1 MTARWRIGAATGRG
15 FLSTTIQ
22 PLIAGRYLLM
32 DTIGQGG
39 MGTVHRA
46 LDKLTNQIIAL
57 KRVRVFQAG
66 DSQNA
71 LDVRLA
77 LAQEFRLMATLRHP
91 NIVSV
96 LDYGF
101 DSDGHPFFTME
112 LIEGA
117 TDILTAAA
125 GLGVRAKVLLLIQAL
140 LALSYLHR
148 RGVVHRDLKPEN
160 LLVVNGH
167 LRLLDFGISAAQGTS
182 EVSSDGMVS
191 GTLAYL
197 APELLR
203 GAQPQPTSDLY
214 SIGIMLYQLLVGRH
228 PFNLN
233 EPTMLIYDTLNA
245 EPDLKPVSANPETSG
260 MDDPTALLTLREALS
275 RLLAKNPDHRYL
287 TAREVIDVMAAA
299 VSVPVPDDRA
309 EYRESYLVSARFVG
323 RDDELNRLR
332 DALERAEDGSGSV
345 WLIGGESGVGK
356 SRLLDELRAQALV
369 RGTLV
374 LRGQGVAEGGLPYQL
389 WRDPMRRLVLT
400 VRLTELDAGVLKP
413 IVLDIATLIEKEVE
427 DAPPLDGSPARQ
439 RLAQTILDVLRIQ
452 HRVVLLLMEDLQW
465 AAESL
470 ELLKDIAR
478 AVGDLPILVVGTYR
492 DDESPALPSELPTAQ
507 VVKLRRFSNETIQT
521 LSVAMLGQV
530 GGREDVVRFLERET
544 EGNVFFII
552 EVLRAL
558 AEAAGGLNAITER
571 VLPQTVLTGG
581 VRDVLKRRLERLPED
596 ALGMLKLAAVA
607 GRMID
612 LALLPKWAIV
622 GFDIEAWLTSCA
634 NAAVIETVDGE
645 WRFAHDKLREAV
657 IVDLPQKERPRLH
670 RRVAQAIEQ
679 VYPDDPIRAVAL
691 SEHWRM
697 AGDQRRYLKYA
708 LQGARQVRSVGR
720 VEDCQRMC
728 KSILELLEDPDER
741 RMEVL
746 TLLGDAYWDANQ
758 YQAAEQAYTESL
770 KIARRL
776 KHVSGAAA
784 ALIGLGSVSWRSGNL
799 EQAEQYYGEGQALAE
814 RADSVDYMA
823 DALNGLGVVTFDRGE
838 FETSRG
844 HLERALDLSK
854 RSRERWREARC
865 YNNLANTMNYLGDP
879 LTARDYCQ
887 KAYEL
892 FKELGDRRNIAYSAL
907 NLGSVLELLLDY
919 AGARACYEEGMSMF
933 RVLGNPW
940 GLAAATSNFGSML
953 EIEGDF
959 SPALTRHL
967 EALEIARQLGD
978 PYLECSILCNAASTA
993 LALGDF
999 PQTRTL
1005 LRGLMD
1011 TTRER
1016 GLRPLELEALAVYA
1030 RLLML
1035 TGHPVEAS
1043 ELTGVLSVHL
1053 HQAAVETRLNSLL
1066 DSLSSTLDL
1075 DTFAA
1080 AHSRGKLLDV
1090 ESALSNA
1097 LKDLR

>member
-1 MTARWRIGAATGRG
+1 M
-15 FLSTTIQ
+15 STTQ

-32 DTIGQGG
+32 ETIGQGG

-57 KRVRVFQAG
+57 KRVRVFQVG
-66 DSQNA
+66 DGQSA

-101 DSDGHPFFTME
+101 DRDGHPFFTME
-112 LIEGA
+112 LIENA
-117 TDILTAAA
+117 TDIMTASQNMD
-125 GLGVRAKVLLLIQAL
+125 VRGKVLLLIQAL

-160 LLVVNGH
+160 LLVVKGH
-167 LRLLDFGISAAQGTS
+167 LRLLDFGISSAQGIS
-182 EVSSDGMVS
+182 EVSSEGMVS

-203 GAQPQPTSDLY
+203 GIQPQPPSDLY
-214 SIGIMLYQLLVGRH
+214 SIGIMLFQLLTGRH

-233 EPTMLIYDTLNA
+233 EPTTLIYDTLNTD
-245 EPDLKPVSANPETSG
+245 PDLRPITANIDMSVIDDATS
-260 MDDPTALLTLREALS
+260 LFTLREALS
-275 RLLAKNPDHRYL
+275 RLLVKNPEYRYA
-287 TAREVIDVMAAA
+287 TAREVIDVLSAA
-299 VSVPVPDDRA
+299 VSTPVPDDEA
-309 EYRESYLVSARFVG
+309 EYRDSYLVSARFVG
-323 RDDELNRLR
+323 REEELYRLR
-332 DALERAEDGSGSV
+332 NALEQAEEGLGSI

-389 WRDPMRRLVLT
+389 WRDPMRRLILT
-400 VRLTELDAGVLKP
+400 SRLTELDAGVLKP
-413 IVLDIATLIEKEVE
+413 IVPDIATLIGQEVE
-427 DAPPLDGSPARQ
+427 DAPPLDGAPARQ
-439 RLAQTILDVLRIQ
+439 RLAQTIFDMLRLQ

-465 AAESL
+465 AVESL
-470 ELLKDIAR
+470 ELLKDIAH
-478 AVGDLPILVVGTYR
+478 AITDLPILVVGTYR
-492 DDESPALPSELPTAQ
+492 DDEAPELPNQLPLAE
-507 VVKLRRFSNETIQT
+507 VIKLRRFSHDTIQT
-521 LSVAMLGQV
+521 LSVAMLGQA
-530 GGREDVVRFLERET
+530 GGRGDVVQFLERET
-544 EGNVFFII
+544 EGNVFFVI

-558 AEAAGGLNAITER
+558 ADTSGGLNAITTR
-571 VLPQTVLTGG
+571 GLPQNLVVGG
-581 VRDVLKRRLERLPED
+581 VRDVLKRRLQRLPED
-596 ALGMLKLAAVA
+596 TLGLLKLSAVA
-607 GRMID
+607 GRLID
-612 LALLPKWAIV
+612 LALLPKWV
-622 GFDIEAWLTSCA
+622 SPDFNIEGWLTACA

-645 WRFAHDKLREAV
+645 WRFAHDKLRESLLD
-657 IVDLPQKERPRLH
+657 DLPTKERPRLH
-670 RRVAQAIEQ
+670 RKVAQAIEA
-679 VYPDDPIRAVAL
+679 VYSDDPLRAVAL

-708 LQGARQVRSVGR
+708 LLGARQVRSVGR
-720 VEDCQRMC
+720 VEECQRMC
-728 KSILELLEDPDER
+728 KSILDLLEDPDER

-746 TLLGDAYWDANQ
+746 ALLGDAYWDSNQ
-758 YQAAEQAYTESL
+758 YPAAEQAYNESL

-776 KHVSGAAA
+776 KHTSGAAA

-814 RADSVDYMA
+814 RADSIDYMA

-838 FETSRG
+838 FETSRL
-844 HLERALDLSK
+844 HLEKALELSK
-854 RSRERWREARC
+854 RSRERWRQARC
-865 YNNLANTMNYLGDP
+865 YNNLANTMNYLGDAQ
-879 LTARDYCQ
+879 TAREYCQ
-887 KAYEL
+887 RAYEL

-907 NLGSVLELLLDY
+907 NLGSILELLRDY
-919 AGARACYEEGMSMF
+919 TGARACYEEGMSIF

-953 EIEGDF
+953 EIEGAF
-959 SPALTRHL
+959 SPALSRHL

-978 PYLECSILCNAASTA
+978 PYLECAIQCNAASTA
-993 LALGDF
+993 LALGDYDK
-999 PQTRTL
+999 TRSL
-1005 LRGLMD
+1005 LRELME

-1035 TGHPVEAS
+1035 TGRPVEAS

-1053 HQAAVETRLNSLL
+1053 HQAAVETRLNPLL
-1066 DSLSSTLDL
+1066 DSLSGSLDL
-1075 DTFAA
+1075 EAFAS
-1080 AHSRGKLLDV
+1080 AHDRGKTLDV
-1090 ESALSNA
+1090 EAALQKA
-1097 LKDLR
+1097 LDDLK

>member
-1 MTARWRIGAATGRG
+1 MNTA
-15 FLSTTIQ
+15 Q

-46 LDKLTNQIIAL
+46 LDKLSNQVIAL
-57 KRVRVFQAG
+57 KRVRVFQVG
-66 DSQNA
+66 DGQTA

-101 DSDGHPFFTME
+101 DRDGHPFFTME

-117 TDILTAAA
+117 TDIMTAAH
-125 GLGVRAKVLLLIQAL
+125 GMDMHGKVQLLIQAL
-140 LALSYLHR
+140 MALSYLHR

-160 LLVVNGH
+160 LLVVNGQ
-167 LRLLDFGISAAQGTS
+167 LRLLDFGISSAQDVS
-182 EVSSDGMVS
+182 EVSAEGMVS

-203 GAQPQPTSDLY
+203 GAQPMPTSDLY
-214 SIGIMLYQLLVGRH
+214 SIGVILFQLLTGRH

-233 EPTMLIYDTLNA
+233 EPTTLIYDILNT
-245 EPDLKPVSANPETSG
+245 EPDLRPVTANIETVG

-275 RLLAKNPDHRYL
+275 RLLAKNPDHRYP
-287 TAREVIDVMAAA
+287 TAREVIDVFAAA
-299 VSVPVPDDRA
+299 MGIPVPDDRA

-323 RDDELNRLR
+323 RENELHQLLV
-332 DALERAEDGSGSV
+332 ALEKSEDGVGGV

-389 WRDPMRRLVLT
+389 WRDPIRRLILT
-400 VRLTELDAGVLKP
+400 SRLTELDAGVLKP
-413 IVLDIATLIEKEVE
+413 IVPDIASLIGQDVE
-427 DAPPLDGSPARQ
+427 DAPPLDGTPARQ

-452 HRVVLLLMEDLQW
+452 HRVILILLEDLQW
-465 AAESL
+465 AVESF
-470 ELLKDIAR
+470 ELLKDISH
-478 AVGDLPILVVGTYR
+478 AVADLPILVVGTYR
-492 DDESPALPSELPTAQ
+492 DDEAPELPSKLPTAHGI
-507 VVKLRRFSNETIQT
+507 KLRRFSHETIQT
-521 LSVAMLGQV
+521 LSVAMLGQA
-530 GGREDVVRFLERET
+530 GGRPDVVQFLERET
-544 EGNVFFII
+544 EGNVFFVI

-558 AEAAGGLNAITER
+558 ADTSGGLNAITLR
-571 VLPQTVLTGG
+571 GLPQHLIVGG
-581 VRDVLKRRLERLPED
+581 VRDVLKRRLERLPEE
-596 ALGMLKLAAVA
+596 ALGLLKLAAVA
-607 GRMID
+607 GRLID
-612 LALLPKWAIV
+612 MTLLPKWV
-622 GFDIEAWLTSCA
+622 TGGFDIEAWLTACA

-645 WRFAHDKLREAV
+645 WRFAHDKLRESLLND
-657 IVDLPQKERPRLH
+657 IPQKERPRLH
-670 RRVAQAIEQ
+670 RRVAQAIEA
-679 VYPDDPIRAVAL
+679 VYPDDPLRAVAL

-708 LQGARQVRSVGR
+708 MQGARQVRSVGR
-720 VEDCQRMC
+720 VEECQRMC
-728 KSILELLEDPDER
+728 KSILELLENPDER

-746 TLLGDAYWDANQ
+746 TLLGDTYWDSNQ
-758 YQAAEQAYTESL
+758 YPAAEQAYTESL

-776 KHVSGAAA
+776 KHTSGAAA

-799 EQAEQYYGEGQALAE
+799 EQAVQYYGEGQALAD
-814 RADSVDYMA
+814 RAGSIDYMA

-838 FETSRG
+838 FEISRV
-844 HLERALDLSK
+844 HLEKALELSK
-854 RSRERWREARC
+854 RSRERWRQARC

-879 LTARDYCQ
+879 HTARDYCQ
-887 KAYEL
+887 RAYEL

-907 NLGSVLELLLDY
+907 NLGSILELLRDY
-919 AGARACYEEGMSMF
+919 AGARACYEEGMSIF

-940 GLAAATSNFGSML
+940 GLAAATSNFGSIL
-953 EIEGDF
+953 EIEGNY
-959 SPALTRHL
+959 SPALSRHL

-978 PYLECSILCNAASTA
+978 PYLECAIQCNAAATA

-999 PQTRTL
+999 GKTRSL
-1005 LRGLMD
+1005 LRDLMM
-1011 TTRER
+1011 TSRER
-1016 GLRPLELEALAVYA
+1016 GLRPLELEAFAVYA

-1035 TGHPVEAS
+1035 TGRPIEAS

-1053 HQAAVETRLNSLL
+1053 HQAAVETRLNPLL
-1066 DSLSSTLDL
+1066 DSLSASLDL

-1080 AHSRGKLLDV
+1080 AHDRGKTLDV
-1090 ESALSNA
+1090 EVALQKA
-1097 LKDLR
+1097 LIDLG